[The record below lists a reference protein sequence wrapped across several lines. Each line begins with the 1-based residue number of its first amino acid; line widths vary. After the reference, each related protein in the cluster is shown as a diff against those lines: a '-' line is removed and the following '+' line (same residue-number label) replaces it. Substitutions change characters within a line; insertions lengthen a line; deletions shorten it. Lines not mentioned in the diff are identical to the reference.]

1 MGQLDG
7 KDYETLMIDESHSN
21 DAVSGM
27 RRVQF
32 TRLGGPEVLEMVPL
46 QLGALKPGH
55 VRVEIHTIGLNRF
68 EALLRRDHYVIAPTL
83 PATLGVEAVGSITET
98 APGVDGF
105 KVRDRVVILPIQSPA
120 VGTGTYATH
129 ADVPIEALVHIADD
143 RSDEEEAA
151 TWMASLQAYTLATKV
166 PISPGDNVIV
176 TAGTSSVGTALIQI
190 AHDLGATVIAT
201 TRTTARKPELI
212 ALSADHAIATDDEEL
227 SGAVATITGG
237 RGAKVVYDTV
247 GGPLLTALIEATAQF
262 GHVLCY
268 GAQTSPDIRAAR
280 VDVPLVALDRKSVAF
295 VDLFE
300 LVQFPDRLTAAKAY
314 IGDARDRGAL
324 TIGIDR
330 VLAFDDVQ
338 EAHRILETGR
348 LAGKLLLRVT

>member
-1 MGQLDG
+1 MAEPL
-7 KDYETLMIDESHSN
+7 TIDERDVN
-21 DAVSGM
+21 GTM

-46 QLGALKPGH
+46 QLSALPPGH
-55 VRVEIHTIGLNRF
+55 VRVAIHVIGLNRF
-68 EALLRRDHYVIAPTL
+68 EALFRRDHYVIAPTL
-83 PATLGVEAVGSITET
+83 PATLGVEAVGTIIDT
-98 APGVDGF
+98 APGVDRFG
-105 KVRDRVVILPIQSPA
+105 KGERVAILPIQSPA

-129 ADVPIEALVHIADD
+129 ADVPAEALVHVAAD
-143 RSDEEEAA
+143 RSDEQEAA

-166 PISPGDNVIV
+166 PIQSGDTVIV

-190 AHDLGATVIAT
+190 ARDFGATVIAT
-201 TRTTARKPELI
+201 TRTAARKPELI
-212 ALSADHAIATDDEEL
+212 ALGADHAIATDDEDL
-227 SGAVATITGG
+227 AGIVASITDGH
-237 RGAKVVYDTV
+237 GAKTVYDTV
-247 GGPLLTALIEATAQF
+247 GGPLLAELINATAAF

-300 LVQFPDRLTAAKAY
+300 LIEFPDRFTAAKAY
-314 IGDARDRGAL
+314 ITDAGKRGAL
-324 TIGIDR
+324 SIGIDR

-338 EAHRILETGR
+338 KAHRILENGR
-348 LAGKLLLRVT
+348 LAGKLLLRVTQP

>member
-1 MGQLDG
+1 MTYPMTIEDPRVG
-7 KDYETLMIDESHSN
+7 
-21 DAVSGM
+21 DAAAGM

-46 QLGALKPGH
+46 QLAALQPGH

-68 EALLRRDHYVIAPTL
+68 EALFRRDHYVIAPTL
-83 PATLGVEAVGSITET
+83 PATLGVEAAGSIRET
-98 APGVDGF
+98 APDVDDFQVG
-105 KVRDRVVILPIQSPA
+105 DRVAILPIQSPT

-129 ADVPIEALVHIADD
+129 ADVPVEALARIADG

-166 PISPGDNVIV
+166 AIVPGDTVIV

-190 AHDLGATVIAT
+190 TQDLGATVIAT
-201 TRTTARKPELI
+201 TRTTARKPELL
-212 ALSADHAIATDDEEL
+212 ALGADHAVATDDEDL
-227 SGAVATITGG
+227 AGVVATITGN
-237 RGAKVVYDTV
+237 RGARVVYDTV
-247 GGPLLTALIEATAQF
+247 GGPLLVALIAATTPF
-262 GHVLCY
+262 GHVMCY

-280 VDVPLVALDRKSVAF
+280 VDVPLVALDRKSVSF

-300 LVQFPDRLTAAKAY
+300 LVEFPDRLAAAKSY
-314 IGDARDRGAL
+314 IGDARDRGVL
-324 TIGIDR
+324 SIGIDR

-338 EAHRILETGR
+338 EAHRILETGL

>member
-1 MGQLDG
+1 MNPLTIEDPRAV
-7 KDYETLMIDESHSN
+7 
-21 DAVSGM
+21 DATSGM

-46 QLGALKPGH
+46 QLSALQPGH
-55 VRVEIHTIGLNRF
+55 VRVEIRTIGLNRF
-68 EALLRRDHYVIAPTL
+68 EALFRRDHYVIAPTL
-83 PATLGVEAVGSITET
+83 PATLGVEAAGSIIET
-98 APGVDGF
+98 APDVEDFQIG
-105 KVRDRVVILPIQSPA
+105 DRVAILPIQSPT

-129 ADVPIEALVHIADD
+129 ADVPVEALVHIADG

-166 PISPGDNVIV
+166 EIAPGDTVIV

-201 TRTTARKPELI
+201 TRTMARKPELI
-212 ALSADHAIATDDEEL
+212 ALGADHAIATDDEDL
-227 SGAVATITGG
+227 AAVVAALTNG

-247 GGPLLTALIEATAQF
+247 GGPLLAALIDATAQF

-280 VDVPLVALDRKSVAF
+280 VDVPLVSLDRKSVSF

-300 LVQFPDRLTAAKAY
+300 LVEFPDRLAAAKTY
-314 IGDARDRGAL
+314 IGDVRDRGAL

-338 EAHRILETGR
+338 EAHRILESGR

>member
-1 MGQLDG
+1 
-7 KDYETLMIDESHSN
+7 
-21 DAVSGM
+21 
-27 RRVQF
+27 
-32 TRLGGPEVLEMVPL
+32 MVPL
-46 QLGALKPGH
+46 QLAALQPGH

-68 EALLRRDHYVIAPTL
+68 EALFRRDHYVIAPTL
-83 PATLGVEAVGSITET
+83 PATLGVEAAGSITET
-98 APGVDGF
+98 APDVDDFQVG
-105 KVRDRVVILPIQSPA
+105 DRVAILPIQSPT

-129 ADVPIEALVHIADD
+129 ADVPVEALARIVDG
-143 RSDEEEAA
+143 RSDDDEAA

-166 PISPGDNVIV
+166 AIVPGDTVIV

-190 AHDLGATVIAT
+190 AQDLGATVIAT
-201 TRTTARKPELI
+201 TRTTARKPELL
-212 ALSADHAIATDDEEL
+212 ALGADHAVATDDEDL
-227 SGAVATITGG
+227 AGVVATITGN

-247 GGPLLTALIEATAQF
+247 GGPLLVALIAATAPF

-280 VDVPLVALDRKSVAF
+280 VDVPLVALDRKSVSF

-300 LVQFPDRLTAAKAY
+300 LVEFPDRLAAAKSY

-324 TIGIDR
+324 SIGIDR

>member
-1 MGQLDG
+1 
-7 KDYETLMIDESHSN
+7 MIEVSRAD
-21 DAVSGM
+21 DAASGM

-32 TRLGGPEVLEMVPL
+32 TRLGGPEVLELVPL
-46 QLGALKPGH
+46 QLSALQPGH

-68 EALLRRDHYVIAPTL
+68 EALFRRDHYVIAPTL
-83 PATLGVEAVGSITET
+83 PETLGVEGAGRIIET
-98 APGVDGF
+98 APDVDHFQVG
-105 KVRDRVVILPIQSPA
+105 DRVAILPIQSPV

-129 ADVPIEALVHIADD
+129 ADVPVDALVHIADG

-166 PISPGDNVIV
+166 AIAPGDTVIV

-190 AHDLGATVIAT
+190 LGDLGAAVVAT
-201 TRTTARKPELI
+201 TRTTARKPELL
-212 ALSADHAIATDDEEL
+212 ALGADHAVATDDEDL
-227 SGAVATITGG
+227 AAVVATVTDGC
-237 RGAKVVYDTV
+237 GAKVVYDTV
-247 GGPLLTALIEATAQF
+247 GGPLLTALVAATAPF

-280 VDVPLVALDRKSVAF
+280 VDVPLVALDRKSVSF

-300 LVQFPDRLTAAKAY
+300 LIEFPDRLADAKAY
-314 IGDARDRGAL
+314 IGDARDRGVL
-324 TIGIDR
+324 SIGIDR

-348 LAGKLLLRVT
+348 LAGKLLLRVI

>member
-1 MGQLDG
+1 MTNPLTIEDRRA
-7 KDYETLMIDESHSN
+7 N
-21 DAVSGM
+21 DATSGM

-32 TRLGGPEVLEMVPL
+32 TQLGGPEVLEMVPL
-46 QLGALKPGH
+46 QLSALQPGH
-55 VRVEIHTIGLNRF
+55 VRVEIRTIGFNRF
-68 EALLRRDHYVIAPTL
+68 EALFRRDHYVIAPTL
-83 PATLGVEAVGSITET
+83 PATLGVEAAGSITET
-98 APGVDGF
+98 APDVDDFQIG
-105 KVRDRVVILPIQSPA
+105 DRVAILPIQSPT

-129 ADVPIEALVHIADD
+129 ADVPVEALVHVAEH

-166 PISPGDNVIV
+166 AIAPGDTVIV
-176 TAGTSSVGTALIQI
+176 TAGTSSVGTALTQI
-190 AHDLGATVIAT
+190 LRDLGATVIAT

-212 ALSADHAIATDDEEL
+212 ALGADRAVATDDEDL
-227 SGAVATITGG
+227 AAVVDTVTGG
-237 RGAKVVYDTV
+237 HGAKVVYDTV
-247 GGPLLTALIEATAQF
+247 GGPLLAALVAATAPF

-280 VDVPLVALDRKSVAF
+280 VDVPLVALDRKSVSF

-300 LVQFPDRLTAAKAY
+300 LVEFPDRLAAAKTY

-324 TIGIDR
+324 NIGIDR

-338 EAHRILETGR
+338 EAHRILETGK
-348 LAGKLLLRVT
+348 LAGKLVLRVT

>member
-1 MGQLDG
+1 
-7 KDYETLMIDESHSN
+7 
-21 DAVSGM
+21 
-27 RRVQF
+27 
-32 TRLGGPEVLEMVPL
+32 MVPL
-46 QLGALKPGH
+46 ELSALQPGH

-68 EALLRRDHYVIAPTL
+68 EALFRRDHYVIAPTL
-83 PATLGVEAVGSITET
+83 PATLGVEAAGSIIET
-98 APGVDGF
+98 APDVDDFQVG
-105 KVRDRVVILPIQSPA
+105 DRVAILPIQSPT

-129 ADVPIEALVHIADD
+129 ADVPVEALVHIAEH

-166 PISPGDNVIV
+166 PIAPGHTVIV
-176 TAGTSSVGTALIQI
+176 TAGTSSVGTALTQI
-190 AHDLGATVIAT
+190 LRDLGATVVAT
-201 TRTTARKPELI
+201 TRTTARKPEL
-212 ALSADHAIATDDEEL
+212 LELGADHAVATDDEDL
-227 SGAVATITGG
+227 TAVVDTITGG

-247 GGPLLTALIEATAQF
+247 GGPLLTALVAATAPF

-280 VDVPLVALDRKSVAF
+280 VDVPLVALDRKSVSF

-300 LVQFPDRLTAAKAY
+300 LVEFPDRLAAAKTY
-314 IGDARDRGAL
+314 IGNARDRGVL
-324 TIGIDR
+324 SIGIDR

-338 EAHRILETGR
+338 EAHRILETGK

>member
-1 MGQLDG
+1 
-7 KDYETLMIDESHSN
+7 MIMNPLTIEEPRASDV
-21 DAVSGM
+21 ASGM

-32 TRLGGPEVLEMVPL
+32 SRLGGPEVLEMVPL
-46 QLGALKPGH
+46 RLSTLQPGH
-55 VRVEIHTIGLNRF
+55 VRVGIHMIGLNRF
-68 EALLRRDHYVIAPTL
+68 EALFRRDHYVIKPSL
-83 PATLGVEAVGSITET
+83 PATLGVEAVGTITEI

-105 KVRDRVVILPIQSPA
+105 QIGDRVAILPIQSPT

-129 ADVPIEALVHIADD
+129 ADVPIEALAHVAAD

-166 PISPGDNVIV
+166 PITPGDTVIV

-201 TRTTARKPELI
+201 TRTMARKPEIL
-212 ALSADHAIATDDEEL
+212 ALGADHAIATDDEDL
-227 SGAVATITGG
+227 AGVVSTLTSG

-247 GGPLLTALIEATAQF
+247 GGPLLAALIDATAQF

-280 VDVPLVALDRKSVAF
+280 VDVPLVSLDRKSVSF

-300 LVQFPDRLTAAKAY
+300 LVEFSDRLAAAKAY

-324 TIGIDR
+324 TIGVDR

-338 EAHRILETGR
+338 EAHRILESGR

>member
-1 MGQLDG
+1 MNPLTMEDPLA
-7 KDYETLMIDESHSN
+7 D
-21 DAVSGM
+21 DATSRM

-46 QLGALKPGH
+46 QLPALRPGH

-68 EALLRRDHYVIAPTL
+68 EALFRRDHYVIAPRL
-83 PATLGVEAVGSITET
+83 PATLGVEAAGSVTET
-98 APGVDGF
+98 AQDVDHFQIG
-105 KVRDRVVILPIQSPA
+105 DRVAILPIQSPT

-129 ADVPIEALVHIADD
+129 ADVPVEALVHIAEH

-166 PISPGDNVIV
+166 AVAPGDTVIV
-176 TAGTSSVGTALIQI
+176 TAGTSSVGTALTQI
-190 AHDLGATVIAT
+190 LRDLGATVVAT
-201 TRTTARKPELI
+201 TRTTARKPELL
-212 ALSADHAIATDDEEL
+212 ALGADHAVATDDEDL
-227 SGAVATITGG
+227 AAVVASVTGG

-247 GGPLLTALIEATAQF
+247 GGPLLTALVAATAPF

-280 VDVPLVALDRKSVAF
+280 VDVPLVALDRKSVSF

-300 LVQFPDRLTAAKAY
+300 LIEFPERLAAAKTY
-314 IGDARDRGAL
+314 IGDARDRGVL
-324 TIGIDR
+324 SISIDR

-338 EAHRILETGR
+338 EAHRILETGY
-348 LAGKLLLRVT
+348 LAGKLILRVI

>member
-1 MGQLDG
+1 MMDPLVIEDSRVG
-7 KDYETLMIDESHSN
+7 
-21 DAVSGM
+21 DAASGM

-32 TRLGGPEVLEMVPL
+32 ARLGGPEVLEMVPL
-46 QLGALKPGH
+46 QLSTLQPGH

-68 EALLRRDHYVIAPTL
+68 EALFRRDHYVIAPTL
-83 PATLGVEAVGSITET
+83 PAMLGVEAAGSITEI
-98 APGVDGF
+98 ASDVDDFHVG
-105 KVRDRVVILPIQSPA
+105 DRVAILPIQSPT

-129 ADVPIEALVHIADD
+129 ADVPVKALAHIADD

-166 PISPGDNVIV
+166 AIVPGDTVIV

-190 AHDLGATVIAT
+190 AHDLGAIVIAT
-201 TRTTARKPELI
+201 TRTTARKPELV
-212 ALSADHAIATDDEEL
+212 ALGADHAVATDDEEL
-227 SGAVATITGG
+227 TGVVASITGG

-247 GGPLLTALIEATAQF
+247 GGPLLLALIAATAAF

-280 VDVPLVALDRKSVAF
+280 VDVPLVALDRKSVSF

-300 LVQFPDRLTAAKAY
+300 LVEFPDRLAAAKSY
-314 IGDARDRGAL
+314 IGDARDRGVL
-324 TIGIDR
+324 SIGIDR
-330 VLAFDDVQ
+330 VLAFDDVR

>member
-1 MGQLDG
+1 MVDPLTIE
-7 KDYETLMIDESHSN
+7 KDDS
-21 DAVSGM
+21 M

-46 QLGALKPGH
+46 HLSPLSAGH
-55 VRVEIHTIGLNRF
+55 VRVAIHVIGLNRF
-68 EALLRRDHYVIAPTL
+68 EALFRRDHYVIAPVL
-83 PATLGVEAVGSITET
+83 PATLGVEAVGTIIDT
-98 APGVDGF
+98 APEVEGF
-105 KVRDRVVILPIQSPA
+105 AVGQRVAILPIQSPA

-129 ADVPIEALVHIADD
+129 ADVPVEALVPVAAD
-143 RSDEEEAA
+143 RTDEQEAA

-166 PISPGDNVIV
+166 PIKSGDTVIV

-190 AHDLGATVIAT
+190 ARDFGATVIAT
-201 TRTTARKPELI
+201 TRTAARKPELI
-212 ALSADHAIATDDEEL
+212 ALGADHAIATDDEDL
-227 SGAVATITGG
+227 PGIVASITAG
-237 RGAKVVYDTV
+237 RGATVVYDTV
-247 GGPLLTALIEATAQF
+247 GGALLVELVAATAAF

-300 LVQFPDRLTAAKAY
+300 LVEFPDRLAAAKAY
-314 IGDARDRGAL
+314 ITDAGKRGAL
-324 TIGIDR
+324 SIGIDR
-330 VLAFDDVQ
+330 VLDFDDVQ

-348 LAGKLLLRVT
+348 LAGKLLLRVFQP

>member
-1 MGQLDG
+1 MLNPS
-7 KDYETLMIDESHSN
+7 TIDAPSAGDPAS
-21 DAVSGM
+21 DM

-46 QLGALKPGH
+46 QLAALQPGH

-68 EALLRRDHYVIAPTL
+68 EALFRRDHYVIAPAL
-83 PATLGVEAVGSITET
+83 PATLGVEGAGSITEI
-98 APGVDGF
+98 APDVHGF
-105 KVRDRVVILPIQSPA
+105 RAGDRVAILPIQSPT

-129 ADVPIEALVHIADD
+129 ADIPVEALIHIADD

-151 TWMASLQAYTLATKV
+151 TWMACLQAYTLATKV
-166 PISPGDNVIV
+166 AISPGDTVIV

-201 TRTTARKPELI
+201 TRTLARKPELC
-212 ALSADHAIATDDEEL
+212 ALGADHAIATDDEDL
-227 SGAVATITGG
+227 AGVVATITGG

-247 GGPLLTALIEATAQF
+247 GGPLLAALIEATAPF

-280 VDVPLVALDRKSVAF
+280 VDVPLVSLDRKSVSF

-300 LVQFPDRLTAAKAY
+300 LVEFTDRLAAAKSY
-314 IGDARDRGAL
+314 IIDARDRGAL

-338 EAHRILETGR
+338 EAHRILESGR

>member
-1 MGQLDG
+1 
-7 KDYETLMIDESHSN
+7 MIEDPRAG
-21 DAVSGM
+21 DATSGM

-46 QLGALKPGH
+46 ELSALQPGH

-68 EALLRRDHYVIAPTL
+68 EALFRRDFYVIAPTL
-83 PATLGVEAVGSITET
+83 PATLGVEAAGSITDTTPDVEHFQI
-98 APGVDGF
+98 G
-105 KVRDRVVILPIQSPA
+105 DRVAILPIQSPT

-129 ADVPIEALVHIADD
+129 ADVPVEALVHIADG

-166 PISPGDNVIV
+166 AIVPGDTVIV
-176 TAGTSSVGTALIQI
+176 TAGTSSVGTALTQI
-190 AHDLGATVIAT
+190 LRDLGATVVAT
-201 TRTTARKPELI
+201 TRTTARKPELL
-212 ALSADHAIATDDEEL
+212 ALGADHAVATDDEDL
-227 SGAVATITGG
+227 AAVVDTVTGG

-247 GGPLLTALIEATAQF
+247 GGPLLTALVAATAPF
-262 GHVLCY
+262 GHVVCY
-268 GAQTSPDIRAAR
+268 GAQTSPNIRAAR
-280 VDVPLVALDRKSVAF
+280 VDLPLVALDRKSLLF

-300 LVQFPDRLTAAKAY
+300 LIEFPDRLAAAKTY

-324 TIGIDR
+324 SIGIDR

-338 EAHRILETGR
+338 EAHRILETGK

>member
-1 MGQLDG
+1 MNS
-7 KDYETLMIDESHSN
+7 LMIDATH
-21 DAVSGM
+21 AAGATPGP

-32 TRLGGPEVLEMVPL
+32 DRLGGPEVLEMVPL
-46 QLGALKPGH
+46 QLEALQPGH
-55 VRVEIHTIGLNRF
+55 VRIEIHVIGLNRF
-68 EALLRRDHYVIAPTL
+68 EALFRRDHYVIAPTL
-83 PATLGVEAVGSITET
+83 PARLGVEAAGSITET
-98 APGVDGF
+98 APDVDGF
-105 KVRDRVVILPIQSPA
+105 RVGDRVAILPIQSPT

-129 ADVPIEALVHIADD
+129 ADIPVEALVHIADD

-151 TWMASLQAYTLATKV
+151 TWMAGLQAYTLATKV
-166 PISPGDNVIV
+166 AIAPGDNVIV

-201 TRTTARKPELI
+201 TRTMGRKPELF
-212 ALSADHAIATDDEEL
+212 ALGADHAIATDDEEL
-227 SGAVATITGG
+227 ADVVSTLTGG
-237 RGAKVVYDTV
+237 HGAKVVYDTV
-247 GGPLLTALIEATAQF
+247 GGPLLAALIDATAQF

-280 VDVPLVALDRKSVAF
+280 VDVPLVALDRKSVSF

-300 LVQFPDRLTAAKAY
+300 LVEFPDRLAAAKSY

-324 TIGIDR
+324 TIGVDR

-338 EAHRILETGR
+338 DAHRILESGR
-348 LAGKLLLRVT
+348 LAGKLLLRVD

>member
-1 MGQLDG
+1 MTIDAPRADG
-7 KDYETLMIDESHSN
+7 
-21 DAVSGM
+21 AASGM

-32 TRLGGPEVLEMVPL
+32 SQLGGPEVLEMVPL
-46 QLGALKPGH
+46 QLEALPPGH
-55 VRVEIHTIGLNRF
+55 VRVQIRTIGLNRF
-68 EALLRRDHYVIAPTL
+68 EALFRRDHYVIAPTL
-83 PATLGVEAVGSITET
+83 PATLGVEAAGSLIEI
-98 APGVDGF
+98 ASDVDGF
-105 KVRDRVVILPIQSPA
+105 QVGDRVAILPIQSPT

-129 ADVPIEALVHIADD
+129 ADVPVEALVHIADH

-151 TWMASLQAYTLATKV
+151 TWMAGLQAYTLATKV
-166 PISPGDNVIV
+166 PVSAGDTVIV

-201 TRTTARKPELI
+201 TRTAARKSELV
-212 ALSADHAIATDDEEL
+212 ALGADHAIATDNEDL
-227 SGAVATITGG
+227 AGMVATITGG
-237 RGAKVVYDTV
+237 RGATVVYDTV
-247 GGPLLTALIEATAQF
+247 GGPLLSALVDATAQF

-280 VDVPLVALDRKSVAF
+280 VDVPLVALDRKSISF

-300 LVQFPDRLTAAKAY
+300 LVEFPDRLAAAKSY
-314 IGDARDRGAL
+314 IIDARERGAL

-338 EAHRILETGR
+338 EAHRILESGR
-348 LAGKLLLRVT
+348 LAGKLLLSVT

>member
-1 MGQLDG
+1 MNPLTLD
-7 KDYETLMIDESHSN
+7 DSAAADV
-21 DAVSGM
+21 ASGM

-46 QLGALKPGH
+46 QLSALQRGH

-68 EALLRRDHYVIAPTL
+68 EALFRRDHYVIAPTL
-83 PATLGVEAVGSITET
+83 PATLGVEAAGSITEIASDVT
-98 APGVDGF
+98 GF
-105 KVRDRVVILPIQSPA
+105 RVGDRVAVLPIQSPT

-129 ADVPIEALVHIADD
+129 ADVPVEALARIAGD

-166 PISPGDNVIV
+166 AIVPGDTVIV

-201 TRTTARKPELI
+201 TRTTARKPELVS
-212 ALSADHAIATDDEEL
+212 LGADHAIATDDEDL
-227 SGAVATITGG
+227 AGVVDSITGG

-247 GGPLLTALIEATAQF
+247 GGPLLVALIAATAPF

-268 GAQTSPDIRAAR
+268 GAQTSPDFRAAR
-280 VDVPLVALDRKSVAF
+280 VDVPLVALDRKSVSF

-300 LVQFPDRLTAAKAY
+300 LIEFPERLAAAKSY
-314 IGDARDRGAL
+314 IGDARDRGVL
-324 TIGIDR
+324 SIGIDR

-348 LAGKLLLRVT
+348 LAGKLILRVT

>member
-1 MGQLDG
+1 MHPLTIEDPRAG
-7 KDYETLMIDESHSN
+7 
-21 DAVSGM
+21 DATSGM

-46 QLGALKPGH
+46 QLSALQPGH
-55 VRVEIHTIGLNRF
+55 VRVEIRTIGLNRF
-68 EALLRRDHYVIAPTL
+68 EALFRRDHYVIAPTL
-83 PATLGVEAVGSITET
+83 PATLGVEAAGSIIET
-98 APGVDGF
+98 APDVDGF
-105 KVRDRVVILPIQSPA
+105 QIGDRVAILPIQSPT

-129 ADVPIEALVHIADD
+129 ADVPVEALVHIADG

-166 PISPGDNVIV
+166 EIAPGDTVIV

-201 TRTTARKPELI
+201 TRTMARKPELI
-212 ALSADHAIATDDEEL
+212 ALGADHAIATDDEDL
-227 SGAVATITGG
+227 AAVVAALTNG

-247 GGPLLTALIEATAQF
+247 GGPLLAALIDATAQF

-280 VDVPLVALDRKSVAF
+280 VDVPLVSLDRKSVSF

-300 LVQFPDRLTAAKAY
+300 LVEFPDRLAAAKTY
-314 IGDARDRGAL
+314 IGDVRDRGAL

-338 EAHRILETGR
+338 EAHRILESGR

>member
-1 MGQLDG
+1 M
-7 KDYETLMIDESHSN
+7 TIDERHAS
-21 DAVSGM
+21 DVASGM

-32 TRLGGPEVLEMVPL
+32 TRLGGPEVLKMVPL
-46 QLGALKPGH
+46 QLSTLQPGH
-55 VRVEIHTIGLNRF
+55 VRVDIQMIGLNRF
-68 EALLRRDHYVIAPTL
+68 EALFRRDHYVIKPTL
-83 PATLGVEAVGSITET
+83 PATLGVEAVGKITET

-105 KVRDRVVILPIQSPA
+105 QIGDRVAILPIQSPT
-120 VGTGTYATH
+120 VGTGTYATQ
-129 ADVPIEALVHIADD
+129 ADVPIEALAHVAAD

-166 PISPGDNVIV
+166 PITPGDTVIV

-201 TRTTARKPELI
+201 TRTTARKPEIL
-212 ALSADHAIATDDEEL
+212 ALGADHAIATDDEDL
-227 SGAVATITGG
+227 AGVVSTLTSG
-237 RGAKVVYDTV
+237 RGAKFVYDTV
-247 GGPLLTALIEATAQF
+247 GGPLLAALIDATAQF

-280 VDVPLVALDRKSVAF
+280 VDVPLVSLDRKSVSF

-300 LVQFPDRLTAAKAY
+300 LVEFPDRLAAAKTY

-324 TIGIDR
+324 TIGVDR

-338 EAHRILETGR
+338 EAHRILESGR